1 MTDHLR
7 LLYKINDPAVIHL
20 LCLIRQIFFVINKP
34 DIYFTSIAYWLI
46 FLWVFLSISR
56 SLWIFCTWILQNAG
70 RSWRREE
77 ISKDTGQ
84 NCFHF
89 ILFRKLAKKK
99 KHPLKYELPSIPPK
113 KVESNDSVNS
123 YLVPYWNKNLTC
135 R

>member
-20 LCLIRQIFFVINKP
+20 LCLNRQIFFVINKP

-46 FLWVFLSISR
+46 FLGFFCQFLDLFEYFVLGFFKMPEDPEDGKKFQKTRVKTVSIS
-56 SLWIFCTWILQNAG
+56 SFSENWQ
-70 RSWRREE
+70 
-77 ISKDTGQ
+77 
-84 NCFHF
+84 
-89 ILFRKLAKKK
+89 KK

>member
-20 LCLIRQIFFVINKP
+20 LCLNRQIIFVINKP

-46 FLWVFLSISR
+46 FLGFFVNFWIS
-56 SLWIFCTWILQNAG
+56 LNILYLDSSKCRKILKTG
-70 RSWRREE
+70 RNFKRHG
-77 ISKDTGQ
+77 SKLFP
-84 NCFHF
+84 FHPF
-89 ILFRKLAKKK
+89 PKIGKK
-99 KHPLKYELPSIPPK
+99 KHPLNYELPSIPPK